1 MAVRMIA
8 RGIRVEMYL
17 GICDFEYA
25 APQTV
30 IVNVEADAELPYRP
44 SSIDE
49 CLDYARVC
57 AFVQAW
63 KHRPHTELV
72 ETLLHDVV
80 EFCFDDA
87 RVQRVS
93 VEILKPDVI
102 AAADA
107 VGVAMHTD
115 RASYT
120 RLRAATATP

>member
-1 MAVRMIA
+1 MAIRMIA

-17 GICDFEYA
+17 GICDFEFA

-30 IVNVEADAELPYRP
+30 IVNVEAEAELPYRP
-44 SSIDE
+44 ASIDA
-49 CLDYARVC
+49 CLDYSRVC

-63 KHRPHTELV
+63 QHRPHTELV

-102 AAADA
+102 VGVTA

-115 RASYT
+115 RASYDK
-120 RLRAATATP
+120 LRAATAP

>member
-1 MAVRMIA
+1 MTFQMIA

-30 IVNVEADAELPYRP
+30 IVNVIAEGELPYRP
-44 SSIDE
+44 KNIAE
-49 CLDYARVC
+49 CLDYSRVC

-80 EFCFDDA
+80 EFCFEDT
-87 RVQRVS
+87 RVQHVA

-102 AAADA
+102 AYADA
-107 VGVAMHTD
+107 VGVGMNID
-115 RASYT
+115 RDRYA
-120 RLRAATATP
+120 RLRAAVATS

>member
-1 MAVRMIA
+1 MSA
-8 RGIRVEMYL
+8 
-17 GICDFEYA
+17 C
-25 APQTV
+25 
-30 IVNVEADAELPYRP
+30 
-44 SSIDE
+44 IDE
-49 CLDYARVC
+49 CLDYSRVC

-72 ETLLHDVV
+72 ETLLHDVI

-102 AAADA
+102 VGADA

-115 RASYT
+115 RVHYA
-120 RLRAATATP
+120 RLRAAAATP